1 MGPPGSGKGTLS
13 LMCIEKFGWGWL
25 STGDLCRF
33 HIAQSTP
40 IGLTVDSIIKS
51 GNLIPDDLVVE
62 MVFDWLVTSGASYD
76 TILLDGCPRT
86 VLQAEKLYA
95 LMQKNYVNPVS
106 MTIIRLL
113 LPDEQVVQRLMN
125 RYICSSL
132 QCKSIYTKEQ
142 LEKNKDNCALCEK
155 CQSKLIRRVDDTEKI
170 IRDRLATYYK
180 YEHELLAFYE
190 ACNIPVITCKTNK
203 PLEHVFNEFKNS
215 VECVSI

>member
-33 HIAQSTP
+33 HIAKSTP

-62 MVFDWLVTSGASYD
+62 MVFDWLVTTGTSYD

-95 LMQKNYVNPVS
+95 LIQKNYTYPVS
-106 MTIIRLL
+106 ITVIRLFL
-113 LPDEQVVQRLMN
+113 SDEQVVQRLMN

-132 QCKSIYTKEQ
+132 QCKNIYTKEQ
-142 LEKNKDNCALCEK
+142 LKNNAASYALCIR
-155 CQSKLIRRVDDTEKI
+155 CQSELVRRADDTEKV
-170 IRDRLATYYK
+170 IRDRLAMYYK
-180 YEHELLAFYE
+180 YEHDLLAFYQ
-190 ACNIPVITCKTNK
+190 ACNIPVITCKTDK

-215 VECVSI
+215 VECVLI